1 MIFSFYP
8 TKPVGSSDGGI
19 IVSNDKEKIK
29 WFKEATMNGMS
40 YSYHN
45 WDRKIKFP
53 GFKMYMNSIQCYI
66 ANENLKLLDY
76 KKRKL
81 GKIRN
86 FYNKELGYNNTSNH
100 LYRIKV
106 DDNKSFIEYMN
117 KNNIVC
123 GIHYEALH
131 QNKIY
136 NSNPVKCELS
146 TILSKQTTSIPFHE
160 NLNNKELIYIVN
172 QIKKYE

>member
-1 MIFSFYP
+1 
-8 TKPVGSSDGGI
+8 
-19 IVSNDKEKIK
+19 
-29 WFKEATMNGMS
+29 
-40 YSYHN
+40 
-45 WDRKIKFP
+45 
-53 GFKMYMNSIQCYI
+53 
-66 ANENLKLLDY
+66 
-76 KKRKL
+76 
-81 GKIRN
+81 
-86 FYNKELGYNNTSNH
+86 
-100 LYRIKV
+100 
-106 DDNKSFIEYMN
+106 MN

-146 TILSKQTTSIPFHE
+146 TILSKQTASIPFHE